1 MRWSAA
7 LPALLV
13 LLSPRTARPDE
24 PPHVRLEY
32 AAPKVQDCQRED
44 LFRAML
50 RGLLRAPLL
59 DPSADR
65 VLSVRIDPRPAGGFH
80 VRLAI
85 IGADGKLVEERQG
98 DYPPMCCVAA
108 VYFAAVLSATMI
120 APPQAEEP
128 QPAPP
133 PPPPVCPACEVCSA
147 PPPPPPP
154 PAASRPALRPTPK
167 ATPPKAKRLQ
177 FRGVVGLL
185 YGSNVSPADA
195 PGAQLGVQVRGPWW
209 SVELDGRYTFEA
221 MTAFKVDR
229 IDTYTLG
236 GALAPCF
243 RFDPFAAC
251 AVLAGGILRATTQ
264 LPNSFADAGL
274 FLSLGGRLTV
284 EVPLPVRFVW
294 PLALRFDAEAAGTV
308 MPPDLRSL
316 WGTAFWTGRAV
327 TWHGGASLV
336 VTF

>member
-1 MRWSAA
+1 
-7 LPALLV
+7 
-13 LLSPRTARPDE
+13 
-24 PPHVRLEY
+24 
-32 AAPKVQDCQRED
+32 
-44 LFRAML
+44 ML

-80 VRLAI
+80 VRIAI

-128 QPAPP
+128 QSPPP
-133 PPPPVCPACEVCSA
+133 PPPPVCPACAVCSA
-147 PPPPPPP
+147 PPLPPPP
-154 PAASRPALRPTPK
+154 PAPGRSALRP
-167 ATPPKAKRLQ
+167 PPKAKPPRLQ
-177 FRGVVGLL
+177 LRGVVGML

-195 PGAQLGVQVRGPWW
+195 PGAQLGAQVRGPWW

-221 MTAFKVDR
+221 TTAFKVDR

-251 AVLAGGILRATTQ
+251 AVLAGGILRAKAQ
-264 LPNSFADAGL
+264 LPNSYADTPP
-274 FLSLGGRLTV
+274 FLSLGGRVTV
-284 EVPLPVRFVW
+284 EAPLPVRFVW
-294 PLALRFDAEAAGTV
+294 PLALRFDGEAAWV
-308 MPPDLRSL
+308 AVPPDLRSP
-316 WGTAFWTGRAV
+316 WGTMFWPGRAF
-327 TWHGGASLV
+327 TLHASASLV
-336 VTF
+336 AAF